1 MERREYDE
9 NHPDATNSL
18 DACNANFGRKAG
30 FLFRSSGE
38 SRWAVRPVELAYS
51 FLGPGRAPA
60 MGRRTMRPRWFA
72 AVTVLA
78 VVAGIVCLSLRPV
91 QAGEQPSAS
100 GYKVL
105 EPIRHGSLTVFPVVA
120 AKSYTTGEF
129 LTLDEGLRS
138 GEVVVTEYGN
148 VRGLMRRHPT
158 PAVQRES
165 GAEVN
170 RLVLINNSKR
180 PLLLLAGEIVT
191 GGKQDR
197 VIGKDRI
204 VPAESDPVDLSVFC
218 VEPGRWVATS
228 DHFGSSGASYGNA
241 FHGNAVGGTLMAQP
255 SVRAKAMG
263 DKDQAQVWAEVRKQQ
278 SSMAV
283 EVAASAPTVSTQEIQ
298 STSSYARLMEN
309 KDVKEQVDK
318 IAVPIQQN
326 YESLIKQLRDRKA
339 VGVVVAVNGRIIWAD
354 LFASTELLEKY
365 WPKLVRSYASE
376 AVVTRAKGGEA
387 SMAQAEAFLANMEG
401 RRETI
406 ESEPGVYRH
415 TEVNGDGFKAFA
427 LTSLL
432 PKTGF
437 DVHVAKMAE

>member
-1 MERREYDE
+1 MNRRDV
-9 NHPDATNSL
+9 NSQI
-18 DACNANFGRKAG
+18 A
-30 FLFRSSGE
+30 RSKRMGLKSLLA
-38 SRWAVRPVELAYS
+38 WMAV
-51 FLGPGRAPA
+51 
-60 MGRRTMRPRWFA
+60 W
-72 AVTVLA
+72 VLA
-78 VVAGIVCLSLRPV
+78 GAVVLDQPRAA
-91 QAGEQPSAS
+91 AGEVS
-100 GYKVL
+100 GAADYKVL
-105 EPIRHGSLTVFPVVA
+105 DPLRHGNLTIFPVVA
-120 AKSYTTGEF
+120 SRSYATREF

-148 VRGLMRRHPT
+148 VQGLIRRHTRPQ
-158 PAVQRES
+158 ALHD
-165 GAEVN
+165 GAQVN

-204 VPAESDPVDLSVFC
+204 VPPESDPVDLSVFC

-228 DHFGSSGASYGNA
+228 EHFGASGAMYG
-241 FHGNAVGGTLMAQP
+241 GGAVGGAAVPGTLMAQP

-263 DKDQAQVWAEVRKQQ
+263 DKDQSEVWAEVRKQQ
-278 SSMAV
+278 SSMAATLAPAV
-283 EVAASAPTVSTQEIQ
+283 PSASREVS
-298 STSSYARLMEN
+298 STSSYARVMEN
-309 KDVKEQVDK
+309 DEVKKQVD
-318 IAVPIQQN
+318 AVVAPIEHN
-326 YESLIKQLRDRKA
+326 YQSLIRQLRDRNA

-354 LFASTELLEKY
+354 VFASTELLEKY

-376 AVVTRAKGGEA
+376 AVVTRAKDVEVGTK
-387 SMAQAEAFLANMEG
+387 SAQAFLDDMEG

-406 ESEPGVYRH
+406 ESEPGIYRH

>member
-1 MERREYDE
+1 
-9 NHPDATNSL
+9 
-18 DACNANFGRKAG
+18 
-30 FLFRSSGE
+30 
-38 SRWAVRPVELAYS
+38 
-51 FLGPGRAPA
+51 
-60 MGRRTMRPRWFA
+60 MRPRLFL
-72 AVTVLA
+72 AVMALV
-78 VVAGIVCLSLRPV
+78 VVAGMVCLDLRPV
-91 QAGEQPSAS
+91 HAGEQPFAS

-120 AKSYTTGEF
+120 PKSYATSEF

-148 VRGLMRRHPT
+148 VRGLMRRRPT

-165 GAEVN
+165 AEVN

-228 DHFGSSGASYGNA
+228 AHFGTSGAMYGSA
-241 FHGNAVGGTLMAQP
+241 GSAGGVGGGTLMAQP

-263 DKDQAQVWAEVRKQQ
+263 DKDQNQVWAEVRKQQ
-278 SSMAV
+278 QSMAV
-283 EVAASAPTVSTQEIQ
+283 EVTGAASPVSTDEIR

-309 KDVKEQVDK
+309 KDVKEKVDEVAK
-318 IAVPIQQN
+318 PIEESYQ
-326 YESLIKQLRDRKA
+326 SLIKQLRDRKA

-354 LFASTELLEKY
+354 VFASTELLEKY

-387 SMAQAEAFLANMEG
+387 SLARAEAFLGDMDG

-415 TEVNGDGFKAFA
+415 TEVSGDGFKAFA

-437 DVHVAKMAE
+437 DVHVARMAE

>member
-1 MERREYDE
+1 
-9 NHPDATNSL
+9 
-18 DACNANFGRKAG
+18 
-30 FLFRSSGE
+30 
-38 SRWAVRPVELAYS
+38 
-51 FLGPGRAPA
+51 
-60 MGRRTMRPRWFA
+60 MRPRWIA
-72 AVTVLA
+72 AGIASVTGLV
-78 VVAGIVCLSLRPV
+78 VVAVISACFNLQPV
-91 QAGEQPSAS
+91 QAGEQPAVS

-105 EPIRHGSLTVFPVVA
+105 EPIRHGSLTVFPIVA
-120 AKSYTTGEF
+120 PKSYATSEF
-129 LTLDEGLRS
+129 ITLDEGLRS

-148 VRGLMRRHPT
+148 VRGLMRRRPT

-170 RLVLINNSKR
+170 RLVLVNNSKR

-204 VPAESDPVDLSVFC
+204 VPGESDPVDLSVFC

-228 DHFGSSGASYGNA
+228 DRFGASGTTYPTPS
-241 FHGNAVGGTLMAQP
+241 VGSGTGGGIGSGMGAGTIMAQP

-263 DKDQAQVWAEVRKQQ
+263 AKDQNQVWAEVRKQQ

-283 EVAASAPTVSTQEIQ
+283 EVNGLAPLASTEEIR
-298 STSSYARLMEN
+298 STSSYARVMEN
-309 KDVKEQVDK
+309 KDVKQKVDE
-318 IAVPIQQN
+318 IAAPIQHN
-326 YESLIKQLRDRKA
+326 YESLIKQLRDRNA

-354 LFASTELLEKY
+354 MFASTELLEKY

-387 SMAQAEAFLANMEG
+387 TTSQAQAFLADMDG

-406 ESEPGVYRH
+406 ENEPGVYRH
-415 TEVNGDGFKAFA
+415 TEANGDGFKAFS

-437 DVHVAKMAE
+437 DVHIAKMAE